1 MRAYRLAYD
10 GRPFYGYQRQPDVP
24 TVENTL
30 LAGLSAIDVVESA
43 NEVPPNY
50 AAAGRTDAGV
60 SAVAQ
65 TIAFEAPPWCTPAAV
80 NAELP
85 GSVRAWAA
93 ADVGEEF
100 HPTRDATRR
109 TYVYHLH
116 APDADDDAAATAAA
130 ALSGEQDF
138 HNLTSDEHRTVRDVS
153 ASIEREGEF
162 LAVEVAA
169 GGFPRGFVR
178 RFVGVLS
185 QVAVDGEPP
194 EARAEEVLGQEPL
207 QGGRG
212 VPRMPP
218 EPLVL
223 ADVAYPGVA
232 FETDEQAA
240 GSAHEVFEAHR
251 VDGLERVR
259 VAETVLSGLGT
270 ED

>member
-30 LAGLSAIDVVESA
+30 FAGLSAIDVVDSA
-43 NEVPPNY
+43 EEVPPNY

-65 TIAFEAPPWCTPAAV
+65 TIAFEAPEWCTPAAV

-93 ADVGEEF
+93 TDVGEKF

-116 APDADDDAAATAAA
+116 APEAEDDAAATAAE
-130 ALSGEQDF
+130 ALTGEHDF

-153 ASIEREGEF
+153 ASIERDGEF
-162 LAVEVAA
+162 LVVEVSA

-185 QVAVDGEPP
+185 QVAVEGEPP
-194 EARAEEVLGQEPL
+194 IARAEEVLSERTL

-223 ADVAYPGVA
+223 TEVDYPGVA
-232 FETDEQAA
+232 FDTDEQAA
-240 GSAHEVFEAHR
+240 ESAREVFEEHR

-259 VAETVLSGLGT
+259 VADTVLSGLTTDG
-270 ED
+270 

>member
-1 MRAYRLAYD
+1 MRAYRIAYD

-30 LAGLSAIDVVESA
+30 FAGLSAIDVVESA
-43 NEVPPNY
+43 DEVPPNY

-65 TIAFEAPPWCTPAAV
+65 TIAFEAPAWCTPAAF

-85 GSVRAWAA
+85 GSIRAWAA
-93 ADVGEEF
+93 ADVGSSF

-109 TYVYHLH
+109 AYVYHLH

-130 ALSGEQDF
+130 ALAGEHDF
-138 HNLTSDEHRTVRDVS
+138 HNLTSDEDHTVRDVS
-153 ASIEREGEF
+153 ARVEREGEF
-162 LAVEVAA
+162 LTIQVTA

-185 QVAVDGEPP
+185 QVAVEGEPP
-194 EARAEEVLGQEPL
+194 IARAEEVLGEEPL

-223 ADVAYPGVA
+223 TEVAYPGVA
-232 FETDEQAA
+232 FEADEQAA
-240 GSAHEVFEAHR
+240 ETAREVFDDQR
-251 VDGLERVR
+251 VDGLEQVR
-259 VAETVLSGLGT
+259 VAETVLSGLK
-270 ED
+270 EDD